1 VEFSGERPLD
11 QEKESEWVFHRE
23 MPWLPKQ
30 YRDSGSHSLKFYQ
43 HLHGMREINDGIS
56 PFEPVSRYCTVI
68 LTVVETH
75 TSKLTGAKQNR
86 MSEILNVPSLSQG
99 TKRYEKPCVRKR
111 VPGYEST

>member
-43 HLHGMREINDGIS
+43 HLHGMREIKYRDSGS
-56 PFEPVSRYCTVI
+56 HSLKFYQHLHGMR
-68 LTVVETH
+68 
-75 TSKLTGAKQNR
+75 
-86 MSEILNVPSLSQG
+86 EI
-99 TKRYEKPCVRKR
+99 K
-111 VPGYEST
+111 